1 MRHIACCMLL
11 VGVLS
16 LGSVNAQSAP
26 AAVEAPWYDQVL
38 DVVGAALGSV
48 WAGIGGLFVSSDPY
62 DHLPSQISEDDRRFI
77 ATLDA
82 AGLTL
87 AEIKVS
93 GGIFS
98 HSVYRF
104 VASREPSDVDIQR
117 AERKLQE
124 YRGAA
129 RGLRAAAEQRILR
142 AVLDVTS
149 DRSFVLTAVIV
160 ELWPW
165 PSVNYEMTARS
176 QVQDSERRFNATPR

>member
-1 MRHIACCMLL
+1 MLL
-11 VGVLS
+11 ICVLS
-16 LGSVNAQSAP
+16 LGSANAQSAP
-26 AAVEAPWYDQVL
+26 SVVEASWYEQVL
-38 DVVGAALGSV
+38 DTVGTALGSV

-82 AGLTL
+82 AGLQL

-98 HSVYRF
+98 RSVYRF
-104 VASREPSDVDIQR
+104 VASREPSEVDIQR
-117 AERKLQE
+117 AERKLEE
-124 YRGAA
+124 YRGTSS
-129 RGLRAAAEQRILR
+129 GMRAAAERRILR
-142 AVLDVTS
+142 AVLDVAS
-149 DRSFVLTAVIV
+149 DKGFVLTAVVV

-176 QVQDSERRFNATPR
+176 QLPESERRINATPR